1 VGRTA
6 SGVRTGQTGEREPSR
21 QSLRA
26 PKVVVGKR
34 AVRRIFTSDYKLS
47 VLAEY
52 DRCSEPGER
61 GALLRRE
68 GLYSSLI
75 TDWRRQH
82 REGTLKVSE
91 GRTSEG
97 GRGAPSMN
105 EVARLRAKNERLKV
119 KPRPKRSS
127 RSREKC
133 RRSWSSSPRA
143 RTTTTR
149 RRHRRRRGR
158 RARPGRGSRACLPGV
173 GPLESDA
180 LSATPHPTATRPAG
194 TTTSLASGTH
204 TEPGR

>member
-1 VGRTA
+1 MVGRTA

-26 PKVVVGKR
+26 PKVVAGKR

-105 EVARLRAKNERLKV
+105 EVARLRAKNERL
-119 KPRPKRSS
+119 S
-127 RSREKC
+127 RAMTVPSH
-133 RRSWSSSPRA
+133 SPRWS
-143 RTTTTR
+143 
-149 RRHRRRRGR
+149 G
-158 RARPGRGSRACLPGV
+158 GSA
-173 GPLESDA
+173 
-180 LSATPHPTATRPAG
+180 PAG
-194 TTTSLASGTH
+194 HLAARRPLHAS
-204 TEPGR
+204 R